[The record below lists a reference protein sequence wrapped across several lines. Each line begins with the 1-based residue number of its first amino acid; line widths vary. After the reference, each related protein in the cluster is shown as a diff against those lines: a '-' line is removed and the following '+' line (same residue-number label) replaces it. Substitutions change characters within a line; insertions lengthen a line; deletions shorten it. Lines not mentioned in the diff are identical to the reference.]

1 MLNVLICSTFMASGM
16 VVPQLQNGLLEQQV
30 EDIPYATWIA
40 MYFQHDGVSLS
51 LFLTCDVTSQ
61 CHFP

>member
-1 MLNVLICSTFMASGM
+1 MASGM